1 MIDATDLAA
10 MQAQMNETHGGTL
23 VLYRRS
29 KVGDGEG
36 GFTYSW
42 SPVTGGTVAYR
53 VVQLTEL
60 ERAFAQ
66 RLGTVSTWTLGV
78 PLTPEVL
85 PSDRYYAG
93 TVPVYEVSSGN
104 LPRSIALEQLV
115 TVVKI

>member
-1 MIDATDLAA
+1 MIDSADLAA
-10 MQAQMNETHGGTL
+10 MISQMNDTHAGTL

-29 KVGDGEG
+29 KAGDGEG
-36 GFTYSW
+36 GFTLSYA
-42 SPVTGGTVAYR
+42 PVAGGTVAYR
-53 VVQLTEL
+53 IVQLTGL

-66 RLGTVSTWTLGV
+66 RFGTVTTWTLGV

-85 PSDRYYAG
+85 PSDRYYSG

-115 TVVKI
+115 QVVKI